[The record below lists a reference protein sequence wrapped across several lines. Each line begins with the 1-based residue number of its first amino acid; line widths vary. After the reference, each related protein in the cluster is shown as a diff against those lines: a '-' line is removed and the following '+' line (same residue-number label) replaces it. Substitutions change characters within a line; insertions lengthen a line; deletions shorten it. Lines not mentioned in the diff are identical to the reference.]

1 MKQDF
6 LFNMSCVSETENYL
20 KVHVIQSRNGTKMN
34 ISTSVKNYMIGAL
47 VKMIICGILVQVIV
61 SLKMHVKL
69 TNIQISKI
77 FHVTNVYLEKL
88 LLACEDEILNT
99 TEISNV
105 DRKIICEKIIAL
117 FTLSHW

>member
-6 LFNMSCVSETENYL
+6 LFNMSRVSETENYL

-34 ISTSVKNYMIGAL
+34 IGTSVKNYMAGAL

-69 TNIQISKI
+69 TNI
-77 FHVTNVYLEKL
+77 
-88 LLACEDEILNT
+88 
-99 TEISNV
+99 
-105 DRKIICEKIIAL
+105 
-117 FTLSHW
+117 

>member
-20 KVHVIQSRNGTKMN
+20 KVHLIQSRNGTKMN

-69 TNIQISKI
+69 TNI
-77 FHVTNVYLEKL
+77 
-88 LLACEDEILNT
+88 
-99 TEISNV
+99 
-105 DRKIICEKIIAL
+105 
-117 FTLSHW
+117 

>member
-1 MKQDF
+1 M
-6 LFNMSCVSETENYL
+6 
-20 KVHVIQSRNGTKMN
+20 
-34 ISTSVKNYMIGAL
+34 
-47 VKMIICGILVQVIV
+47 
-61 SLKMHVKL
+61 
-69 TNIQISKI
+69 SKI
-77 FHVTNVYLEKL
+77 FHVTNIYLEKL

>member
-20 KVHVIQSRNGTKMN
+20 KVHLIQSRNRTKMN

-69 TNIQISKI
+69 TNI
-77 FHVTNVYLEKL
+77 
-88 LLACEDEILNT
+88 
-99 TEISNV
+99 
-105 DRKIICEKIIAL
+105 
-117 FTLSHW
+117 

>member
-69 TNIQISKI
+69 TNI
-77 FHVTNVYLEKL
+77 
-88 LLACEDEILNT
+88 
-99 TEISNV
+99 
-105 DRKIICEKIIAL
+105 
-117 FTLSHW
+117 